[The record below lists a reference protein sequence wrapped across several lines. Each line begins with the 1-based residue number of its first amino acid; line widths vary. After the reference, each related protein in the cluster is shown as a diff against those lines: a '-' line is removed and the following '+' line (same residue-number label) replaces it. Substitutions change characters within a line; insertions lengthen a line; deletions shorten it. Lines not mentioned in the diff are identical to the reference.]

1 MGAIVTPTPTAPAL
15 QVSSVRHTHASCA
28 HVVLFFAF
36 RRQMRRWSCAASASV
51 DVAGR
56 FTERTSRTRRGAS
69 TGSTRV
75 VRTGSLEVGF
85 KRAVAA
91 GLEAKHAVRRSAGGV
106 WRPERPPEGAGRP
119 VGPGRAAAREP
130 RGNQTARLRIGR
142 RGPHVPRVR
151 GSALA
156 HMDMAHVRSAST
168 ATASARPDAPYSPS
182 TMRLASRRRDAAGRA
197 SRRRCGLVGH
207 RWTCG

>member
-1 MGAIVTPTPTAPAL
+1 MCRARAWRMDEPWGAIVTPMPTAPAL
-15 QVSSVRHTHASCA
+15 HVSSVRHTHASCA

-56 FTERTSRTRRGAS
+56 LSERTSRTRRGAS

-91 GLEAKHAVRRSAGGV
+91 GLEAKHHLVTNTDAHASVARRS
-106 WRPERPPEGAGRP
+106 
-119 VGPGRAAAREP
+119 
-130 RGNQTARLRIGR
+130 
-142 RGPHVPRVR
+142 RV
-151 GSALA
+151 AW
-156 HMDMAHVRSAST
+156 
-168 ATASARPDAPYSPS
+168 
-182 TMRLASRRRDAAGRA
+182 
-197 SRRRCGLVGH
+197 
-207 RWTCG
+207 WT